1 MEPQGLAQQ
10 GAQQV
15 QGQQEPGML
24 QGMDQQQMMPLV
36 QQVAKL
42 LAQGVSP
49 QELLQQGVPEEIIDA
64 AMKMVGQQDHD
75 TDQDPGQALQSMQ
88 GLAGRG

>member
-10 GAQQV
+10 GAQQG
-15 QGQQEPGML
+15 QGQQGPGMP
-24 QGMDQQQMMPLV
+24 QGMDQQQMMALV

-49 QELLQQGVPEEIIDA
+49 DKLLQQGVPEEVIDA

-75 TDQDPGQALQSMQ
+75 ADQDPGQAPQSMQ